1 MLLSGCGG
9 GDDES
14 SSGGGGPRT
23 VAIVEFEFVPE
34 TVEVDAGATVVWDNR
49 DSAPHTATAADDSQR
64 AMFDTQVVKEAAK
77 SRAITFDKPGR
88 YAYICDLHPF
98 MKGTV
103 VVR

>member
-9 GDDES
+9 DDGES
-14 SSGGGGPRT
+14 SSDGGGPRT
-23 VAIVEFEFVPE
+23 VAIEEFKYAPE
-34 TVEVDAGATVVWDNR
+34 TVEVDAGASVVWNNR

-64 AMFDTQVVKEAAK
+64 ATFDTQVVKKAAK
-77 SRAITFDKPGR
+77 SRAVTFDEPGR